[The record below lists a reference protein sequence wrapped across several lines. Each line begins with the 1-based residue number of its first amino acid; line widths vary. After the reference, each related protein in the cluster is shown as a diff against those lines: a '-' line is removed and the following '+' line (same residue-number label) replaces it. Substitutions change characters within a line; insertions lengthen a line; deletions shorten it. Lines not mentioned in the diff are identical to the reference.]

1 MVNKRKRSIKSSSG
15 SGSGSNSDAEGTVI
29 GDEDCLNDD
38 QDLGFNY
45 VFGA

>member
-1 MVNKRKRSIKSSSG
+1 MVNKRKRSIFCHSG
-15 SGSGSNSDAEGTVI
+15 GSGSNSDAEGTVI

>member
-1 MVNKRKRSIKSSSG
+1 MVNKRKRSIKSSG
-15 SGSGSNSDAEGTVI
+15 GSGSNSDAEGTVI